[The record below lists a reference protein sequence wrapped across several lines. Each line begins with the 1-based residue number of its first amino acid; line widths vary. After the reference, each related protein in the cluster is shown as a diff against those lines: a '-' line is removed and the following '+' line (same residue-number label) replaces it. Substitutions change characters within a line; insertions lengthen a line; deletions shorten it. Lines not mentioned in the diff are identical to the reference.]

1 MPDEGDVCMS
11 TMIITPVVIVD
22 TSSTNPQVVPETPT
36 VTVGFTVQ
44 VV

>member
-1 MPDEGDVCMS
+1 MS
-11 TMIITPVVIVD
+11 TVIITPIVVVD

-36 VTVGFTVQ
+36 VSVSFTVQ